1 MATTKRSFRTLESLE
16 TEKVSR
22 DLISPFLQSR
32 GFAVVGDRRS
42 GQSQIITAID
52 PAGDRIRLNVRLC
65 WRWGRG
71 KDSDKYSASQ
81 IRARLSGND
90 WVTKLE
96 EAVARD
102 ASKGLTHSLFVQPN
116 GSTIVYAALVPI
128 RELPAIWNAQRE
140 AYEKL
145 IRADQ
150 LGSIRKNPAVNGDSP
165 SLWLMDARN
174 PAARAATDVV
184 WNWPSVVDVGTLREV
199 SDSYATET
207 DDSIDDIAIDLLT
220 LGNDGAP
227 RVTSFRSSVRRD
239 QAVRRA
245 VLARATTGCERGSC
259 GDTRRY
265 PGFLDVHHILGAE
278 TSDRYWNCVAL
289 CPNCHR
295 EAHFSPTREQLNAE
309 LLVFALRFQP
319 RQTRG
324 TH

>member
-1 MATTKRSFRTLESLE
+1 MATTKRSFRSQESLE
-16 TEKVSR
+16 AEKASR
-22 DLISPFLQSR
+22 ELIGPFLQSR
-32 GFAVVGDRRS
+32 GFAVIDDRRS
-42 GQSQIITAID
+42 GQSQVITATD

-116 GSTIVYAALVPI
+116 ESSIVYAALVPI

-140 AYEKL
+140 AYDKL

-184 WNWPSVVDVGTLREV
+184 WNWPSVVNVGALRKA
-199 SDSYATET
+199 SDSYATES
-207 DDSIDDIAIDLLT
+207 DDSVDDIAIDFST

-227 RVTSFRSSVRRD
+227 RVISFRSSVKRD

-245 VLARATTGCERGSC
+245 VLSRATKGCESASC
-259 GDTRRY
+259 GDTRFY

-278 TSDRYWNCVAL
+278 VSDRYWNCVAL

-295 EAHFSPTREQLNAE
+295 EAHFSPTREQLNAD
-309 LLVFALRFQP
+309 LLAFALQFRP
-319 RQTRG
+319 RETK
-324 TH
+324 